1 MIKLFLIGLLVGT
14 INGLLG
20 SGAGMVLVPALI
32 IFKKFSAYSA
42 RGTSLFILL
51 FSSMVS
57 LISYLNYNVVDYSL
71 VIKLVIGGMI
81 GGFIGAKFVDK
92 IPPRILRISFGAF
105 MIFTGIRL
113 WMR

>member
-1 MIKLFLIGLLVGT
+1 MIKLFLIGLLAGI

-32 IFKKFSAYSA
+32 IFKNFSAYSA
-42 RGTSLFILL
+42 RGTSLFILIFASL
-51 FSSMVS
+51 VS
-57 LISYLNYNVVDYSL
+57 LTSYLTYNSIDYFL
-71 VIKLVIGGMI
+71 AIKLILGGMI

-92 IPPRILRISFGAF
+92 ISPQILRISFGVF

-113 WMR
+113 FIR

>member
-1 MIKLFLIGLLVGT
+1 MIKLFLIGLLAGT

-32 IFKKFSAYSA
+32 VFKNFSAYSA
-42 RGTSLFILL
+42 RGTSIFILIFASL
-51 FSSMVS
+51 VS
-57 LISYLNYNVVDYSL
+57 LSSYLTYNTVDYLL
-71 VIKLVIGGMI
+71 VMKLVIGGMV

-92 IPPRILRISFGAF
+92 IPPTILRISFGIF

-113 WMR
+113 FMR

>member
-1 MIKLFLIGLLVGT
+1 MIKLFLIGLLAGT

-32 IFKKFSAYSA
+32 MFKNFSAYSA
-42 RGTSLFILL
+42 RGTSLFVLIFPSL
-51 FSSMVS
+51 VS
-57 LISYLNYNVVDYSL
+57 LNSYLSYNAVDYYL
-71 VIKLVIGGMI
+71 VLKLIVGGMI

-92 IPPRILRISFGAF
+92 IPPRILRISFGIF

-113 WMR
+113 FLK

>member
-1 MIKLFLIGLLVGT
+1 MIKLFLIGLLAGT

-32 IFKKFSAYSA
+32 IFKNFSAYSA
-42 RGTSLFILL
+42 RGTSIFILL
-51 FSSMVS
+51 FTSLVS
-57 LISYLNYNVVDYSL
+57 LTSYLTYNTVDYFL
-71 VIKLVIGGMI
+71 VVKLVIGGML

-113 WMR
+113 LLK

>member
-1 MIKLFLIGLLVGT
+1 MIKLFLIGLLAGT

-32 IFKKFSAYSA
+32 IFKKFSAYLA

-51 FSSMVS
+51 FASIVS
-57 LISYLNYNVVDYSL
+57 LTSYLSYNALEYFL
-71 VIKLVIGGMI
+71 VIKLVLGGMI

-92 IPPRILRISFGAF
+92 ISPQILRISFGIF

-113 WMR
+113 FMR